1 MQPPVTST
9 PRRRRVLIADN
20 NLDLVTIL
28 SELIRMDG
36 SLELAGHVTTG
47 ADALAR
53 VASEPID
60 VLLLD
65 LGLEDVH
72 GFEVLDKLVQ
82 SGSPTRVVVHTG
94 HSSAELQAHAKRKGA
109 AAYVVK
115 SGDIEELLA
124 VMRGA

>member
-1 MQPPVTST
+1 MQAPVTST